1 MIAWLR
7 IYIDHD
13 VMHGATFPVY
23 DFQKFLTHPFAE
35 LCCVIVIEF
44 MLNPNEN
51 SMYLNVFNACNLE
64 ADQFTKRGPTV

>member
-35 LCCVIVIEF
+35 LCCVIVVKF
-44 MLNPNEN
+44 MLNP
-51 SMYLNVFNACNLE
+51 MKTA
-64 ADQFTKRGPTV
+64 RI

>member
-1 MIAWLR
+1 METHNFHLVNQPFLWPFSIDDRTR

-35 LCCVIVIEF
+35 
-44 MLNPNEN
+44 
-51 SMYLNVFNACNLE
+51 AR
-64 ADQFTKRGPTV
+64 RGGGVVT